1 MKTVLFGL
9 FAAIIFCTT
18 AVASEPGTPTATPP
32 DWATH
37 PTVPQ
42 AGPALPSV
50 APTNTDNIGRER
62 AQDSAT
68 ALPTQPLV
76 QTEQPKDS
84 QKDRQ

>member
-1 MKTVLFGL
+1 MKTALLGL

-32 DWATH
+32 DWATE

-42 AGPALPSV
+42 AGRV
-50 APTNTDNIGRER
+50 APTNTDNIGQER
-62 AQDSAT
+62 AQDSTT

-76 QTEQPKDS
+76 RTEQPKDS
-84 QKDRQ
+84 QKNK

>member
-1 MKTVLFGL
+1 MKTALSGL

-32 DWATH
+32 DWATQ
-37 PTVPQ
+37 PIVPQ

-50 APTNTDNIGRER
+50 ALTNTESIGQER
-62 AQDSAT
+62 AQDNAT

-76 QTEQPKDS
+76 QKEQPKDF
-84 QKDRQ
+84 QKDK

>member
-1 MKTVLFGL
+1 MKTILSGL

-18 AVASEPGTPTATPP
+18 AVASESGTPTATPP
-32 DWATH
+32 DWATQ

-50 APTNTDNIGRER
+50 GPTNTESIGQER
-62 AQDSAT
+62 AQDNAT

-76 QTEQPKDS
+76 QKEQPKDF
-84 QKDRQ
+84 QKDK

>member
-1 MKTVLFGL
+1 MKTVLSGL

-18 AVASEPGTPTATPP
+18 AVASEPGRPTATPP
-32 DWATH
+32 DWATQ

-50 APTNTDNIGRER
+50 GPTNTESLGQER
-62 AQDSAT
+62 AQDGTT
-68 ALPTQPLV
+68 ALPTQPPV

-84 QKDRQ
+84 QKNKQ